1 MEILNKGLLT
11 LPVCA
16 ARHGRER
23 SGVPQGGPMDP
34 LSCLL
39 ANRLA
44 GNSGGAAALEI
55 CLSMPTIRFLEQRS
69 FALTGGDCGA
79 ILQRDGQEIP
89 VPMGQ
94 TVLAKAG
101 DILTGGMLRS
111 GFRAYLAVSGGLL
124 GIPLRSS
131 PVRTGDRL
139 AAGSSRPYRP
149 LRLLHNP
156 AVFPGNQAVIRVTPG
171 VHAGHFSRAG
181 LDTFCRSLYTYS
193 TRSDRMGIRFEGPTV
208 EFGPGRD
215 GNIISEGVLPGDIQ
229 ITSAGL
235 PILMMADCQTVGG
248 YAKIA
253 HVITADLP
261 AAAQLRPGSR
271 VLFKAVP
278 VWEAQ
283 ELLRAQRREADSCI
297 APL

>member
-1 MEILNKGLLT
+1 
-11 LPVCA
+11 
-16 ARHGRER
+16 
-23 SGVPQGGPMDP
+23 
-34 LSCLL
+34 
-39 ANRLA
+39 
-44 GNSGGAAALEI
+44 
-55 CLSMPTIRFLEQRS
+55 
-69 FALTGGDCGA
+69 
-79 ILQRDGQEIP
+79 
-89 VPMGQ
+89 
-94 TVLAKAG
+94 
-101 DILTGGMLRS
+101 
-111 GFRAYLAVSGGLL
+111 
-124 GIPLRSS
+124 
-131 PVRTGDRL
+131 
-139 AAGSSRPYRP
+139 
-149 LRLLHNP
+149 
-156 AVFPGNQAVIRVTPG
+156 
-171 VHAGHFSRAG
+171 
-181 LDTFCRSLYTYS
+181 
-193 TRSDRMGIRFEGPTV
+193 MGIRFEGPAV

-278 VWEAQ
+278 VREAQ